1 MGKMAIIKYIEDAL
15 VAFSLDFSPSPVPSS
30 LNCCVSVAVFMNLR
44 SLNDLEDI
52 WIISSN
58 TVSSISN
65 LFVLS

>member
-1 MGKMAIIKYIEDAL
+1 MGKTAIIKCIEDAL
-15 VAFSLDFSPSPVPSS
+15 VAFSLDFSPSPVSS

-44 SLNDLEDI
+44 SLNDLEDT